1 MICLDGISRK
11 VLQEMSNACKIVR
24 LADCYWEE
32 KRGGDNMDKRE
43 KLREGGEGA
52 DSAEK
57 RIDRARRAGEKRKR
71 TRSYGNASPYP
82 LPIE

>member
-1 MICLDGISRK
+1 MGYLGKYFKKCLTP
-11 VLQEMSNACKIVR
+11 VR
-24 LADCYWEE
+24 LFAWRIVIG
-32 KRGGDNMDKRE
+32 KRRGGGGNMDKGE
-43 KLREGGEGA
+43 NLREGGEGA